1 MFLIAL
7 AVFVV
12 LLFIAFFFLRTQK
25 DMPKNW
31 EEFVIE
37 FKMQVGGTQALIE
50 DTFLRYKN
58 KVGKYFYNE
67 RGRLLMTFKI

>member
-7 AVFVV
+7 AVLVVILFVT
-12 LLFIAFFFLRTQK
+12 FFFLRTQK

-31 EEFVIE
+31 DEFVIE
-37 FKMQVGGTQALIE
+37 FKMQAGGTQALIE

-58 KVGKYFYNE
+58 KVGKLGYDMLPTGHYMN
-67 RGRLLMTFKI
+67 